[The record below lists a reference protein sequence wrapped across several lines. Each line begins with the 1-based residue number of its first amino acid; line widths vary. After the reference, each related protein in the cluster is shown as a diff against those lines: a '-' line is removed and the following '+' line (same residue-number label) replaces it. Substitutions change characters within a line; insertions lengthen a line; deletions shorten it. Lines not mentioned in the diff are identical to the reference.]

1 MTARKAPPITFA
13 KGQKVRRT
21 GGDVAGTPGVSDPI
35 RHGEVYTVASF
46 NPANVDGEV
55 ALQEVRYHRDLPDG
69 DGFRHF
75 AASMF
80 EAAS

>member
-1 MTARKAPPITFA
+1 MSARKMPPITFV

-35 RHGEVYTVASF
+35 HHGEVYTVVSF
-46 NPANVDGEV
+46 TPANVDGEV
-55 ALQEVRYHRDLPDG
+55 ALEEVRYYDDVASG

-75 AASMF
+75 AATQF